1 MRFAELSAIKTL
13 SGELYF
19 SSIVSKSTVSDEGC
33 QKSWIAC
40 TFTTTNKTP
49 ESASAASA
57 ARFPIA
63 LMSIAA
69 EKDRAIVS
77 IIAYRGA
84 ASNPITTWKM
94 RYTKN
99 GCAQA
104 MTSHMRLCEAAKN
117 DRLRS
122 ARNISAPAPRTYNTT
137 SGWVSREKIIGL
149 YSRANQSIAPS
160 APLVDAPLKASA
172 IVYARHTKDSWVR
185 EKRTMRYQYFKQ

>member
-57 ARFPIA
+57 ARFPIS

-69 EKDRAIVS
+69 EKDRAIVR
-77 IIAYRGA
+77 IIAYRGP
-84 ASNPITTWKM
+84 ASKPMPTWKI
-94 RYTKN
+94 RYTKM
-99 GCAQA
+99 GCARA
-104 MTSHMRLCEAAKN
+104 ITSHIRLRASAKN
-117 DRLRS
+117 DRLRN
-122 ARNISAPAPRTYNTT
+122 ARNISAPAPRTYRTT
-137 SGWVSREKIIGL
+137 RGWVLSEKIIGL
-149 YSRANQSIAPS
+149 DRRANQSIAPS
-160 APLVDAPLKASA
+160 APLVEAPLNDSD
-172 IVYARHTKDSWVR
+172 IVYALHTKDSCVR
-185 EKRTMRYQYFKQ
+185 EKRTIRYQYF